1 MSEIKLERA
10 PFPSSYF
17 RETAIIQCL
26 AFSNHGLTRWW
37 APTEADAIT
46 DTPEQIPPLRLHKS
60 TREHIHRELDPSRVT
75 VCAIIDGQVAG
86 VATWKVPT
94 PLRRSETLAE
104 LVYRKG
110 IEYKDALEDWLFP
123 SWWYIHSRRDL
134 FSNAQDECMDKYL
147 GKGNIDEMWYLAI
160 LCVNPK
166 FQRRGVGAAL
176 VDWGLTHARA
186 RGEKAYLEASPFGK
200 PLYIKKGFKVVGDLV
215 VGEGDDQLNLPCML
229 WDPATAPSD
238 QEIAHIT
245 EPSPVEKQA

>member
-1 MSEIKLERA
+1 
-10 PFPSSYF
+10 
-17 RETAIIQCL
+17 
-26 AFSNHGLTRWW
+26 
-37 APTEADAIT
+37 
-46 DTPEQIPPLRLHKS
+46 
-60 TREHIHRELDPSRVT
+60 
-75 VCAIIDGQVAG
+75 
-86 VATWKVPT
+86 
-94 PLRRSETLAE
+94 
-104 LVYRKG
+104 
-110 IEYKDALEDWLFP
+110 
-123 SWWYIHSRRDL
+123 
-134 FSNAQDECMDKYL
+134 MDKYL
-147 GKGNIDEMWYLAI
+147 GKGKIDEMWYLAI